1 MKLSKRFL
9 VFTIIIAF
17 VLIWKLNNWNDRYAA
32 VEAFRGATLNEDVL
46 YPLMSKNLNDAGQLK
61 VYVNGEQLASTQS
74 NIMLD
79 DGLNPVG
86 SLNFIRSQLKG
97 SAFMED
103 ENSAVVQI
111 TNNIYEFIDGNLTAT
126 ENGDDMELAIAPSMH
141 LGELYIGLEDL
152 CNVFGYEYSYDK
164 SAYTVTIDFDK
175 APRLPS
181 KYDLRSVNRVSTIRN
196 QGSTATC
203 WACASLEA
211 LESSLLPAKPYLF
224 SVDSMINENSF
235 GLDESAG
242 GKYTMA
248 LAYLLSWQGPSIETN
263 ASTNSIISNLKSN
276 DEKSQPQIHLQEAH
290 FYDSENLDEIK
301 QAVYQYGGVSSSIYA
316 SVATSNL
323 TRSSS
328 YNIRTNSYCYTGNSK
343 PNHDV
348 VIIGWDDKYPAENF
362 SEDVPKDGAFICQ
375 NSWGTGFGDDGV
387 FYISYYDSN
396 IGNQA
401 VSYVSIDTNN
411 TYNYIYQSDLC
422 GWVGQIG
429 YNKQWAYG
437 ANTFVADADQ
447 QIEAAGFYALGKDTS
462 YQIYFVSNYENTST
476 LSDKELVASGTVSN
490 RGYYTIKFNS
500 AKPVKKGESF
510 AIVLYVNTPE
520 TKRPLAVEY
529 ATDKMTQAVDITDG
543 KGFISNNGLDW
554 ENVEDAVKSNLC
566 IKAYANNVMEVFEEE
581 TKKVSK

>member
-1 MKLSKRFL
+1 MKLSKRYL
-9 VFTIIIAF
+9 VFTIIIA
-17 VLIWKLNNWNDRYAA
+17 VALIWKLNNWNDRYAA
-32 VEAFRGATLNEDVL
+32 VETFRGATLNEDVL
-46 YPLMSKNLNDAGQLK
+46 YPLMSKNLNDAGQLT
-61 VYVNGEQLASTQS
+61 VYINGEPYASNQP

-79 DGLNPVG
+79 DKLNPVG
-86 SLNFIRSQLKG
+86 SLEFIKAALKG

-103 ENSAVVQI
+103 DKSAVVQI
-111 TNNIYEFIDGNLTAT
+111 TNDIYEFVEGNPSAT
-126 ENGDDMELAIAPSMH
+126 ENGDEIELAIEPSIH
-141 LGELYIGLEDL
+141 LGELYIGIEDL

-164 SAYTVTIDFDK
+164 SAYTVTIEYDK
-175 APRLPS
+175 APSLPS
-181 KYDLRSVNRVSTIRN
+181 KYDLRSVNRASTIRN

-248 LAYLLSWQGPSIETN
+248 LAYLLSWQGPSIETSV
-263 ASTNSIISNLKSN
+263 STNSIIPNLTTN
-276 DEKSQPQIHLQEAH
+276 EEEQPVVHLQEAH

-301 QAVYQYGGVSSSIYA
+301 RAVYQYGGVSSSIYA
-316 SVATSNL
+316 SVTTSNL
-323 TRSSS
+323 NRSTS
-328 YNIRTNSYCYTGNSK
+328 YNRRTNSYCYTGNSK

-401 VSYVSIDTNN
+401 VSYVSVDTNN

-429 YNKQWAYG
+429 YNKEWAYG
-437 ANTFVADADQ
+437 ANTFKAQADQ

-462 YQIYFVSNYENTST
+462 YEVFFVPNYENTST
-476 LSDKELVASGTVSN
+476 LSDKELVASGTVSEK
-490 RGYYTIKFNS
+490 GYYTIKFNS
-500 AKPVKKGESF
+500 AKTVTKGESF

-554 ENVEDAVKSNLC
+554 ENVEDAIQANLC
-566 IKAYANNVMEVFEEE
+566 IKAYANNVMEVFEDEA
-581 TKKVSK
+581 KKVRQ

>member
-1 MKLSKRFL
+1 MKLSKRYL
-9 VFTIIIAF
+9 VFTIIIA
-17 VLIWKLNNWNDRYAA
+17 VALIWKLNNWNDRYAV
-32 VEAFRGATLNEDVL
+32 VETFRGATLNEDVL

-61 VYVNGEQLASTQS
+61 VYINGEVYTSNQP

-79 DGLNPVG
+79 DKLNPVG
-86 SLNFIRSQLKG
+86 SLEFIRAELKG

-103 ENSAVVQI
+103 ESSALVQI
-111 TNNIYEFIDGNLTAT
+111 TNDIYEFVEGNPSAT
-126 ENGDDMELAIAPSMH
+126 ENGDEIELAIEPSLH

-152 CNVFGYEYSYDK
+152 CNVFGYDYSYDK
-164 SAYTVTIDFDK
+164 TAYTVTIDYDK
-175 APRLPS
+175 APSLPS

-203 WACASLEA
+203 WACASLES

-235 GLDESAG
+235 GLDETAG

-263 ASTNSIISNLKSN
+263 VSTNSIISNLTTN
-276 DEKSQPQIHLQEAH
+276 EDDNPNIHLQEAH

-301 QAVYQYGGVSSSIYA
+301 RAVYQYGGVSSSIYA
-316 SVATSNL
+316 SVTTSNL
-323 TRSSS
+323 NRSKS
-328 YNIRTNSYCYTGNSK
+328 YNRRTNAYCYLGNSK

-348 VIIGWDDKYPAENF
+348 VIIGWDDKYPADNF
-362 SEDVPKDGAFICQ
+362 SENVPKDGAFICQ
-375 NSWGTGFGDDGV
+375 NSWGNGFGDDGV

-401 VSYVSIDTNN
+401 VSYVTVDTNN

-429 YNKQWAYG
+429 YNKEWAYG
-437 ANTFVADADQ
+437 ANTFKATANQ

-462 YQIYFVSNYENTST
+462 YEIFFVPNYENTST
-476 LSDKELVASGTVSN
+476 LSDKELVASGTVSDK
-490 RGYYTIKFNS
+490 GYYTIKFNS
-500 AKPVKKGESF
+500 AKTVTKGESF

-554 ENVEDAVKSNLC
+554 ENVEDAIQANLC
-566 IKAYANNVMEVFEEE
+566 IKAYANNVMEVFEDEA
-581 TKKVSK
+581 KKVRQ

>member
-1 MKLSKRFL
+1 MKFSKRIL
-9 VFTIIIAF
+9 VFTIIIA
-17 VLIWKLNNWNDRYAA
+17 VTLIWKLNNWNDRYAA
-32 VEAFRGATLNEDVL
+32 VETFRGATLNEDVL
-46 YPLMSKNLNDAGQLK
+46 YPLMSKNLNDAGQLR
-61 VYVNGEQLASTQS
+61 VYINGNQFVS
-74 NIMLD
+74 NNSEVILD
-79 DGLNPVG
+79 DKLNPVG
-86 SLNFIRSQLKG
+86 SLDFIKSELKG

-103 ENSAVVQI
+103 DKSAVVQI
-111 TNNIYEFIDGNLTAT
+111 TNSIYEFMEGSKTAT
-126 ENGDDMELAIAPSMH
+126 ENGDDMKLTIEPSIH
-141 LGELYIGLEDL
+141 LGELYVGLEDL
-152 CNVFGYEYSYDK
+152 CDVFGYDYSYDK
-164 SAYTVTIDFDK
+164 SAYTVSIEYDKVPKLPTI
-175 APRLPS
+175 
-181 KYDLRSVNRVSTIRN
+181 YDLRSVNRVSTIRN

-224 SVDSMINENSF
+224 SVDSMIKDNSF

-248 LAYLLSWQGPSIETN
+248 LAYLLSWQGPSLEKDDSNNLI
-263 ASTNSIISNLKSN
+263 STLTSNN
-276 DEKSQPQIHLQEAH
+276 DNEFQVHLQEAH

-316 SVATSNL
+316 SVSTSNL
-323 TRSSS
+323 NRSSS
-328 YNIRTNSYCYTGNSK
+328 YNRRTNSYCYTGNSK

-362 SEDVPKDGAFICQ
+362 SEEVPKDGAFICQ

-401 VSYVSIDTNN
+401 VSYVKADTNN

-429 YNKQWAYG
+429 YNKEWAYG
-437 ANTFVADADQ
+437 ANTFEADADQ
-447 QIEAAGFYALGKDTS
+447 QIEAAGFYALGKNTN
-462 YQIYFVSNYENTST
+462 YQVYFVPNYKNTST
-476 LSDKELVASGTVSN
+476 LSEKELVASGTVAEK
-490 RGYYTIKFNS
+490 GYYTIKFNS
-500 AKPVKKGESF
+500 AKTVKKGESF

-566 IKAYANNVMEVFEEE
+566 IKAYANNVMEVFEDEAS
-581 TKKVSK
+581 KVRQ